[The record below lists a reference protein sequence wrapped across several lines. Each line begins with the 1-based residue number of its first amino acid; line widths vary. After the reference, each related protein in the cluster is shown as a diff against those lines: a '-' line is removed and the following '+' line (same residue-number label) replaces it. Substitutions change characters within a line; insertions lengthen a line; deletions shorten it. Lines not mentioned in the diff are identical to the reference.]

1 MMQAVSSSSTV
12 IVESTSNGFNRFSK
26 IYMEAK
32 NGESAFKPFFF
43 NFING
48 RTLFESQ
55 YKQAVKLYKAQNNG
69 KMLTEED
76 YDDEEKRLAKLG
88 MTPDQA
94 IWRRQKISTSSPE
107 AFRVEFPATPEESFL
122 ATGTSVFDSM
132 KVSKLQ
138 QALVTKKHK
147 AFDQKS
153 DCGNTCNPANIS
165 RQIIIIW
172 KIPQHGMKYY
182 IGVDVSEGLGGKH
195 DYSTM
200 FVMDKDGHQ
209 VAEFR
214 NNSIKP
220 YLFADIVDAMGR
232 WYNKALLTVEKASG
246 GHSVIER
253 LDTKSI
259 T

>member
-1 MMQAVSSSSTV
+1 MLNIDNITQ
-12 IVESTSNGFNRFSK
+12 
-26 IYMEAK
+26 
-32 NGESAFKPFFF
+32 SAFKPFFF

-55 YKQAVKLYKAQNNG
+55 YKQAVKLYKPQNNG
-69 KMLTEED
+69 KMLTEDD

-132 KVSKLQ
+132 RVSKLQ
-138 QALVTKKHK
+138 QALVAKNIKPLTKNQIVGIP
-147 AFDQKS
+147 AILQTYLGKS
-153 DCGNTCNPANIS
+153 LS
-165 RQIIIIW
+165 VW

-200 FVMDKDGHQ
+200 FVMDRNGHQ

-253 LDTKSI
+253 LRYEKHYMNMTKYK
-259 T
+259 TYLTDEEQEKFLLK